1 MTTPNEKVVR
11 ANFTIL
17 QKDLDLIA
25 QVKKRCLLLGIETN
39 KSELIRGAIDAFSK
53 LSDNKLRDILKHL
66 PKPKV
71 GGKRLK
77 REPES
82 II

>member
-1 MTTPNEKVVR
+1 MTVLNEKVVR

-25 QVKKRCLLLGIETN
+25 QVKKKCLLMGIETN
-39 KSELIRGAIDAFSK
+39 KSELIRAAIDALAK
-53 LSDNKLRDILKHL
+53 LSENKLRDTLAKL

-71 GGKRLK
+71 GGQRPKK
-77 REPES
+77 KVS
-82 II
+82 S

>member
-1 MTTPNEKVVR
+1 MTILNEKVVR

-25 QVKKRCLLLGIETN
+25 QVKKKCLLMGIETN
-39 KSELIRGAIDAFSK
+39 KSELIRAAIDSLSK
-53 LSDNKLRDILKHL
+53 LSDSKLRDTLTKL

-71 GGKRLK
+71 GGQRPKKRMV
-77 REPES
+77 S
-82 II
+82 N